1 MCFDYEASP
10 KFGADFFE
18 QVLKLWQNRVLRCNC
33 DFPWNIGLPKPKN
46 SLDLSRTLLRVQ
58 ERVSGEIHETIH
70 TLEELVVESL
80 DDCCFG
86 GWLVHREEEMEMVP
100 LERGIHDLGWFQSP
114 GSSYAV
120 ILFMAAEYD
129 TLLKDNEHLPTKF
142 RINYYPQLKIA
153 VFQLPTVWWQ
163 RYRKH

>member
-1 MCFDYEASP
+1 
-10 KFGADFFE
+10 
-18 QVLKLWQNRVLRCNC
+18 
-33 DFPWNIGLPKPKN
+33 
-46 SLDLSRTLLRVQ
+46 
-58 ERVSGEIHETIH
+58 
-70 TLEELVVESL
+70 LEELVVESL

-120 ILFMAAEYD
+120 ILYMAAECD
-129 TLLKDNEHLPTKF
+129 TLLKDYEHLPTKF

-163 RYRKH
+163 RYPYSPALATWGIWLRLSRHLYAHAEDPCCFGTSPNPITNHNQTQATGREAWGLMLNQRNILFTP